1 MNTESRFARRCLRF
15 LLGSAVALVL
25 AASLGLT
32 AVAKGEDLPV
42 NARIIGAA
50 GTRTIDFV
58 AAVDPTGATIFSDEV
73 ADIEPMAPALVFG
86 PGPAG
91 RRAPG
96 LTTYYEIDFA
106 QPLAADRFPWNGM
119 STPHFYFYPGHAGI
133 PAYVRLHV
141 TRGSPPPVDG
151 WIPAQLEFAN
161 WVTPYLEK
169 LAPFQS
175 VSRPPASSSGWSWL
189 GPVLLAA
196 GASVFLLRRLG
207 LPYAGRLVRSARYF
221 MPVVA
226 IPRTK

>member
-1 MNTESRFARRCLRF
+1 
-15 LLGSAVALVL
+15 VL
-25 AASLGLT
+25 AARLAPT

-42 NARIIGAA
+42 NARIVGAA
-50 GTRTIDFV
+50 GARTIDFV
-58 AAVDPTGATIFSDEV
+58 TAVDPTGATIFSDEV

-91 RRAPG
+91 RPAPG
-96 LTTYYEIDFA
+96 LTSYYEIDFA

-141 TRGSPPPVDG
+141 TLGSQPPVDG
-151 WIPAQLEFAN
+151 WIPAHLEFAN

-175 VSRPPASSSGWSWL
+175 VSRPPASPAGWSWL

-226 IPRTK
+226 MPRTK

>member
-1 MNTESRFARRCLRF
+1 
-15 LLGSAVALVL
+15 VALVL

-91 RRAPG
+91 RPAPG
-96 LTTYYEIDFA
+96 LTSYYEIDFA

-141 TRGSPPPVDG
+141 TRGSQPPVDG